1 MQLICDLRTPLLF
14 LVLFLTSCARTDS
27 RSTRD
32 EPPPPQPPRP
42 ATLNVDAQ
50 LTLVLPPKIAEMG
63 PLPERLSGN
72 LALQAREEGVPG
84 RPDYSQYRGT
94 ISLKVTDAQG
104 ARMYVDDHTTI
115 SGEVKEPPSEAIWEV
130 FGGIVRTMELLG
142 RSLEGATT
150 RPKAPR

>member
-1 MQLICDLRTPLLF
+1 
-14 LVLFLTSCARTDS
+14 
-27 RSTRD
+27 
-32 EPPPPQPPRP
+32 
-42 ATLNVDAQ
+42 
-50 LTLVLPPKIAEMG
+50 MG

-130 FGGIVRTMELLG
+130 FGRIVRTMELLG

-150 RPKAPR
+150 RPTVAR